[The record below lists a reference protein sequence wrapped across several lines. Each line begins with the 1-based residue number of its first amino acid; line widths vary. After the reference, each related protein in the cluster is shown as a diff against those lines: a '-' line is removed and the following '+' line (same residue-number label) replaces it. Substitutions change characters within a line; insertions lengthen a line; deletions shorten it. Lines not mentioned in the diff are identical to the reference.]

1 MSDLGETVFLAVI
14 LLDLLAIAWC
24 DARFRVVPTLLIWPG
39 IALGV
44 VFRAVRGE
52 WAHLVAGL
60 TIAGLLAL
68 LSLALGEERA
78 GFGDA
83 EAYGLVGLALG
94 PAVVYVLALA
104 SVAAGLYGLAR
115 RLRAVA
121 VVPFVAGATL
131 VVVGVE
137 LVK

>member
-1 MSDLGETVFLAVI
+1 MSSLGEIAFLAVI

-24 DARFRVVPTLLIWPG
+24 DARFRVVPTLLVWPG

-44 VFRAVRGE
+44 GFRAVRGE
-52 WAHLVAGL
+52 WVHLAAGL
-60 TIAGLLAL
+60 ATAGLLAL
-68 LSLALGEERA
+68 LSLVLGEERA
-78 GFGDA
+78 GLGDA
-83 EAYGLVGLALG
+83 EVFGLVGLALG

-115 RLRAVA
+115 RLRTVA

-131 VVVGVE
+131 VVVGVN
-137 LVK
+137 LVR